1 MRNSPPKTLDILI
14 LDLQEQGLELS
25 YLNQLSEYEI
35 YRLADKYNQN
45 EPQKISFEE
54 QELINQQSKQKES
67 QRKQRQLEQEVKETS
82 KYQHL
87 GGLHRIS
94 ASLAKQGLK

>member
-1 MRNSPPKTLDILI
+1 MKNTPSKTLDNLI
-14 LDLQEQGLELS
+14 LDLQVQGLELS
-25 YLNQLSEYEI
+25 YLNQLSEHEI
-35 YRLADKYNQN
+35 YRLANKYKQN

-54 QELINQQSKQKES
+54 QELINQQSKQKEA

-87 GGLHRIS
+87 GGLYRIS